1 MHPSVIQSPEDT
13 AKTEPR
19 ASPGVQVDSC
29 EIIEKA
35 GKGNARDLVVFDLFR
50 GEQLGADRRSLAYH
64 LVLQNDKKTLT
75 DKDAQSFLRRLE
87 RGLGELGAELR
98 S

>member
-1 MHPSVIQSPEDT
+1 
-13 AKTEPR
+13 
-19 ASPGVQVDSC
+19 
-29 EIIEKA
+29 
-35 GKGNARDLVVFDLFR
+35 
-50 GEQLGADRRSLAYH
+50 LAYH